1 MTYIRVA
8 NTEYLAHHGIRGQKW
23 GVRRYQNQD
32 GTLTNAGLARDR
44 KVREKEARKEDRRK
58 KSEAKRVARVQR
70 KEERLEAKKE
80 GEKRRTRNALIVL
93 GTTLAAVAAYK
104 IYKHAKEKN
113 AASDSDVAKVLNDAF
128 DTSRSLKS
136 LPAKQKTGGSDFAS
150 KYASTSLKNGRLIRE
165 SHANPKEP
173 SNFISQP
180 FYRRT
185 PKQLARES
193 KKYDK
198 RLARES
204 KKYNKRM
211 FRNLKLENSKAIQ
224 DTTSQLYKGRLIREV
239 TSNSKEGRNFV
250 SSFINTNLKFEKR

>member
-1 MTYIRVA
+1 MSKGGNNVTYIRVA
-8 NTEYLAHHGIRGQKW
+8 NTEFLAHHGIRGQKW
-23 GVRRYQNQD
+23 GVRRYQNRD

-44 KVREKEARKEDRRK
+44 KAREKEARKEDRQK
-58 KSEAKRVARVQR
+58 KSEAKRAARVQR
-70 KEERLEAKKE
+70 KEERLEAKRE
-80 GEKRRTRNALIVL
+80 AAKRRTRNALIVL

-113 AASDSDVAKVLNDAF
+113 TASDSDVAKVLNDAF
-128 DTSRSLKS
+128 DTSRPLLS
-136 LPAKQKTGGSDFAS
+136 LPAPQKTVGSDFAN

-165 SHANPKEP
+165 AHANSKEP

-180 FYRRT
+180 FYQRT

-193 KKYDK
+193 K
-198 RLARES
+198 R
-204 KKYNKRM
+204 YNKQM

-239 TSNSKEGRNFV
+239 TSNSKEGSNFV